1 MKGSA
6 KSHLTNLS
14 VQLLLIFIEMFTNWA
29 FVFLLEPFYY
39 IREKYVDLEMF
50 NCFLDRFFTQFLCTC
65 SFS

>member
-29 FVFLLEPFYY
+29 FVFLLEPFYF
-39 IREKYVDLEMF
+39 IREKYVDLEI
-50 NCFLDRFFTQFLCTC
+50 
-65 SFS
+65 